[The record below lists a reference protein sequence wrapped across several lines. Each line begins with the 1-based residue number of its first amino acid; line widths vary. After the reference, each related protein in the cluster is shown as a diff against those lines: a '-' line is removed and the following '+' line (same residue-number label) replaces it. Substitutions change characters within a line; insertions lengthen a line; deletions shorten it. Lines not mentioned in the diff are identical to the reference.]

1 MDNNAFDD
9 IHDSALDGWGFSF
22 RRSQLYRFK
31 KYLDMLIKNN
41 IKGKILEIACSTG
54 FFTNLMSNS
63 IKNIEIK
70 AVDISQIAI
79 DKAKKKYPNIDFS
92 VQKLPDVNF
101 EGESF
106 DCVTAIEVLSYLD
119 DEGRMQSIANIRNI
133 LKDDGYAIIS
143 VNIGE
148 KPYFKLDEIRN
159 LVSDKFEIIYEDG
172 LYIKTYYKYIE
183 TPIWI
188 ILDMFSSYKKIII
201 KPVDGFLKRSS
212 KNILNFTI
220 KNKIVFYTIGFLIRK
235 ICIGALYFMPIY
247 IIDKVSKFISKN
259 EQDVYICLCKARK
272 REG

>member
-1 MDNNAFDD
+1 MDNNTFDD

-54 FFTNLMSNS
+54 FFTNLMSSS

-119 DEGRMQSIANIRNI
+119 NEGRMQSMANIRNI

-183 TPIWI
+183 SLIWL

-201 KPVDGFLKRSS
+201 KPSDGFLKRRL

-247 IIDKVSKFISKN
+247 IIEKVSKFISKN
-259 EQDVYICLCKARK
+259 EQSIYICLGQK
-272 REG
+272 RV

>member
-1 MDNNAFDD
+1 MDNNTFDD

-63 IKNIEIK
+63 IKNIEIR

-119 DEGRMQSIANIRNI
+119 NEGRMQSMANIRNI

-148 KPYFKLDEIRN
+148 MPYFKLDEIRN
-159 LVSDKFEIIYEDG
+159 LRIG
-172 LYIKTYYKYIE
+172 YIFQNYN
-183 TPIWI
+183 
-188 ILDMFSSYKKIII
+188 L
-201 KPVDGFLKRSS
+201 
-212 KNILNFTI
+212 
-220 KNKIVFYTIGFLIRK
+220 
-235 ICIGALYFMPIY
+235 
-247 IIDKVSKFISKN
+247 
-259 EQDVYICLCKARK
+259 
-272 REG
+272 

>member
-1 MDNNAFDD
+1 MDNNTFDD

-63 IKNIEIK
+63 VKNIEIK

-201 KPVDGFLKRSS
+201 KPADGFLKRSS

-247 IIDKVSKFISKN
+247 IIEKVSKFISKN
-259 EQDVYICLCKARK
+259 EQSIYICLGQK
-272 REG
+272 RV

>member
-1 MDNNAFDD
+1 MDNNTFDD

-63 IKNIEIK
+63 VKNIEIK

-201 KPVDGFLKRSS
+201 KPADGFLKRSS

-235 ICIGALYFMPIY
+235 ISIGALYFMPIY
-247 IIDKVSKFISKN
+247 IIEKVSKFISKN
-259 EQDVYICLCKARK
+259 EQSIYICLGQK
-272 REG
+272 RV

>member
-1 MDNNAFDD
+1 MDNNTFDD
-9 IHDSALDGWGFSF
+9 IHDSVLDGWGFSF

-119 DEGRMQSIANIRNI
+119 NEGRMQSMANIRNI

-148 KPYFKLDEIRN
+148 MPYFKLDEIRN

-183 TPIWI
+183 TPIWL

-201 KPVDGFLKRSS
+201 KPSDGFLKRRL

-259 EQDVYICLCKARK
+259 EQSIYICLGQK
-272 REG
+272 RV